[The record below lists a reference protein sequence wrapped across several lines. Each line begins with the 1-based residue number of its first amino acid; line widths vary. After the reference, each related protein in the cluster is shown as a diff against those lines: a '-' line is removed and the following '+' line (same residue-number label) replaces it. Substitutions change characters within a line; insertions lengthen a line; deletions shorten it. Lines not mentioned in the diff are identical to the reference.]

1 MSEHEAHNMKLI
13 GHDTLAGYGG
23 IGEGMAIQ
31 ELAGGRRIM
40 WLAHE
45 GAPKNFTGVDVTDP
59 RKPEII
65 VQTELA
71 HSQMRSNSLDLCGD
85 ILAVAYQ
92 TMGPKGRVRKWERW
106 LLGGAGSG
114 GAMAYKAVA
123 LGLVP

>member
-1 MSEHEAHNMKLI
+1 MSGHDAFNMKLI

-45 GAPKNFTGVDVTDP
+45 GAPKNFTGVDGTNP
-59 RKPEII
+59 RKPEVI
-65 VQTELA
+65 VQTELP
-71 HSQMRSNSLDLCGD
+71 HNQMRSNSLDLCGD

-92 TMGPKGRVRKWERW
+92 TMGPKG
-106 LLGGAGSG
+106 LGDP
-114 GAMAYKAVA
+114 
-123 LGLVP
+123 GLDMDA

>member
-1 MSEHEAHNMKLI
+1 MSGHEISNMKLI

-59 RKPEII
+59 RKPEVI

-71 HSQMRSNSLDLCGD
+71 HNQMRSNSLDLCGD

-92 TMGPKGRVRKWERW
+92 TMEIGRASCRER
-106 LLGGAGSG
+106 
-114 GAMAYKAVA
+114 V
-123 LGLVP
+123 